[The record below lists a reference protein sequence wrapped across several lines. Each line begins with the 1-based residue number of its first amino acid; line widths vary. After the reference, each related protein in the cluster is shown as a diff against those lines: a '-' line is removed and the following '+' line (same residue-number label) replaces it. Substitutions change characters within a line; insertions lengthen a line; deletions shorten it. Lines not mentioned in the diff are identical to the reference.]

1 MGNATMR
8 HRTMAL
14 SAVMVTLT
22 SVIFAL
28 GVGAHP
34 THVQCD
40 RTTRTSSGATGS
52 DVSQRSSI
60 MGMTVQTS
68 TTAIVSTPAVASY
81 NASTT
86 VTLTLSGL
94 GTGAFLHATAG
105 VVSGLSSP
113 WSSAS
118 CVTASLHTKSSS
130 GSSYTASWMAPSDI
144 SNLLKVEITLGSSNG
159 KDAAVTMQ
167 KLTLNRDS
175 NWDASPSPSP
185 TPSPYAPSPS
195 PYASGPSPSRYASSP
210 SPSRGLSLVALLG
223 LVSCLVLVPI

>member
-1 MGNATMR
+1 MR

-14 SAVMVTLT
+14 SAVTVTLT

-34 THVQCD
+34 TYVQCD

-105 VVSGLSSP
+105 TVSGLSSP
-113 WSSAS
+113 WSSAP
-118 CVTASLHTKSSS
+118 CVAASLHTKSSS
-130 GSSYTASWMAPSDI
+130 GSSYVASWMAPSDV
-144 SNLLKVEITLGSSNG
+144 SNLLNVEITLGSSNG
-159 KDAAVTMQ
+159 NAEVTMQ

-175 NWDASPSPSP
+175 NWDASACALKTLRLVNLPKP
-185 TPSPYAPSPS
+185 
-195 PYASGPSPSRYASSP
+195 RW
-210 SPSRGLSLVALLG
+210 LSWIFVK
-223 LVSCLVLVPI
+223 S